1 MGLKLLRRKQH
12 TEATR
17 PADMGAVD
25 ERYNAYF
32 PRLFAY
38 VRSCVGGEIPAEDI
52 VLQAFSRAFSHPDSA
67 DEDRF
72 RTVLFRTARRLCRPA
87 LKQPTLDGDDPPH
100 APRLAGPL
108 AWVLLLP
115 APALAFVKARRA
127 QGEMWRTTQDLA
139 RRAEQLRLL
148 NRFTFFFSQATPRR

>member
-17 PADMGAVD
+17 PADMGAVN

-38 VRSCVGGEIPAEDI
+38 VRSCVGGEIPAQDI
-52 VLQAFSRAFSHPDSA
+52 VIQAFSRAFSHPRSA
-67 DEDRF
+67 DEDCF

-87 LKQPTLDGDDPPH
+87 LKQARVDG
-100 APRLAGPL
+100 G
-108 AWVLLLP
+108 
-115 APALAFVKARRA
+115 
-127 QGEMWRTTQDLA
+127 GS
-139 RRAEQLRLL
+139 L
-148 NRFTFFFSQATPRR
+148 NRREREAPSLAVDAGLP